1 MIQIHIG
8 SEPDDWH
15 DIADPNRE
23 AGYNAWL
30 LGSSAI
36 IGSLDDY
43 DHTVRVRGVFADN
56 TTTDWYKYNIRPK

>member
-1 MIQIHIG
+1 M
-8 SEPDDWH
+8 
-15 DIADPNRE
+15 ADPNRE

-36 IGSLDDY
+36 IGSLDNY

-56 TTTDWYKYNIRPK
+56 TTTDWYEYNIRPK